1 MSGNTQRTSASF
13 RVPSLFVQVVLATVL
28 GMLVGLFAP
37 SLAPD
42 VRWTTDLFLKLIV
55 MAVGPLL
62 FCIVAL
68 GIIGAGSLKT
78 VGRLGGRALLYFEG
92 MTTLVL
98 FASVGITMLL
108 GAGKGIRFV
117 PTPGDE
123 QLVATYSGNAKHLHD
138 RGISDFLLSLVPHTP
153 VSAFADGN
161 ILQILFIAILSGC
174 CLNQMGSSA
183 APVVTLLES
192 LSALFSRMMR
202 FIICLA
208 PLGVFGAMVTTTA
221 RYGLDTVVH
230 LAGFVLLYFLM
241 IAMFIIGI
249 LGGLLKLCGLS
260 PLRFARYFREE
271 SAIVMTTTASDAVLP
286 RLMEKL
292 EALGIERQVVG
303 LVVPAGYSFNLDA
316 LSIYLGMAVIF
327 LANATGTNLT
337 FWQITTMLVTA
348 LFTSKGA
355 HGVPGIGI
363 VILAATLAAVPSIP
377 VASLVMLLAID
388 WFVGIA
394 RAVGNFAGNC
404 VAPVVIGRWENKID
418 LEQAKRVLAMH

>member
-13 RVPSLFVQVVLATVL
+13 RFPSLFVQVVFATIL
-28 GMLVGLFAP
+28 GLLVGLFAP
-37 SLAPD
+37 SVAPD

-78 VGRLGGRALLYFEG
+78 VGRLGGRALLYFEA

-98 FASVGITMLL
+98 FVSVGITMLL

-123 QLVATYSGNAKHLHD
+123 QLVATYSGNAKHLHES
-138 RGISDFLLSLVPHTP
+138 GVSGFLLSLIPHTP
-153 VSAFADGN
+153 VSAFTDGN
-161 ILQILFIAILSGC
+161 VLQILFLAILCGC
-174 CLNQMGSSA
+174 CLNQMGATA
-183 APVVTLLES
+183 APVITLLES

-221 RYGLDTVVH
+221 RYGLGTVLH
-230 LAGFVLLYFLM
+230 LASFVLLYFVM
-241 IAMFIIGI
+241 IAFFIVGV
-249 LGGLLKLCGLS
+249 LGSCLKICGLN
-260 PLRFARYFREE
+260 PIRFARYFREE
-271 SAIVMTTTASDAVLP
+271 SAIVLTTTTSDAVLP
-286 RLMEKL
+286 RIMEKL
-292 EALGIERQVVG
+292 EALGVERQVVG

-316 LSIYLGMAVIF
+316 LSIYLGLAVIF
-327 LANATGTNLT
+327 LANATGTHLT
-337 FWQITTMLVTA
+337 FWQIGTMLVTA

-355 HGVPGIGI
+355 HGVPGVAI
-363 VILAATLAAVPSIP
+363 VVLAATLAAVPSIP
-377 VASLVMLLAID
+377 VASLVMLLAVD
-388 WFVGIA
+388 WFIGIA
-394 RAVGNFAGNC
+394 RALGNFAGNC
-404 VAPVVIGRWENKID
+404 VAPVVIGRWEKKID
-418 LEQAKRVLAMH
+418 LEQAKRVLGMH